1 MKPRTCLSSFV
12 SVEGS
17 GWGVVGSWGPCWL
30 CQRAAALDA
39 PWCTHCKDMA
49 AAWEAL
55 AEKYKDHED
64 IIIAELDA
72 TANELEGF
80 PVHGFPTLKYFPA
93 GPGRKVRRDP
103 IFLGL
108 GLGQRVPPAVA
119 GDGARASK
127 GVASGGQ
134 GFKGRG
140 ADGLVLGGRGLEG
153 AWPRGRVWAWG

>member
-1 MKPRTCLSSFV
+1 
-12 SVEGS
+12 
-17 GWGVVGSWGPCWL
+17 
-30 CQRAAALDA
+30 
-39 PWCTHCKDMA
+39 MA

-72 TANELEGF
+72 TANELEAF

-108 GLGQRVPPAVA
+108 GLGLRLPQTGDQRWGWA
-119 GDGARASK
+119 GAP
-127 GVASGGQ
+127 
-134 GFKGRG
+134 
-140 ADGLVLGGRGLEG
+140 GGRGPEGAGPGQRVGVGLAPGLEG
-153 AWPRGRVWAWG
+153 GAYVGCGVWGQRAG